1 MKQMSLINTMNNVVS
16 TIHFIYLNCQGLGVK
31 GKRESCVYNV
41 QIMYLLKE
49 KNACTVP
56 EQID

>member
-1 MKQMSLINTMNNVVS
+1 MSLINTMNNAVS

-49 KNACTVP
+49 KNACRVP